1 MEIQEDKY
9 YNKSL
14 HIETQ
19 QNILS
24 ECKSMSSNVYEE
36 DDEDNEDEDEDE
48 CEDENDEEDSKQ
60 EEIKRDEE
68 VTVGQKKR
76 GRKPKIKEIDDNEKI
91 PKKRGRKPK
100 EKVYSVK
107 ELPKTFFEENKN
119 EMLILH
125 LPIKSVDTI
134 TNTSPDIKS
143 DANYSLYDENQ
154 DNYKI
159 NNEHLLQTQIDLL
172 DEKNNNF
179 LEYEMEEK
187 KDKNVDDY
195 KPNKMFKK
203 NLKNIMYQF
212 VNANNEKKWPETT
225 NIYCWWCC
233 HPFQDMPCALPEN
246 YSKEK
251 FYVFGCFCSFNCTAA
266 YNFSKNDENMWERY
280 TLLNLMYKKL
290 FHSNFVKISCA
301 PVRESLKIFGG
312 YLSIEEFRENCLK
325 NDKTLLLIKPPLISI
340 IPKIEENMSYKNN
353 KTNNSLVNENIL
365 NKTHTS
371 LKLKRNKPITN
382 PNNTLQS
389 FMDLKII

>member
-14 HIETQ
+14 LVETH

-24 ECKSMSSNVYEE
+24 EVKSISSDIYEE
-36 DDEDNEDEDEDE
+36 DEQDDEDNEDE
-48 CEDENDEEDSKQ
+48 CEDEQD
-60 EEIKRDEE
+60 EIKRDEE
-68 VTVGQKKR
+68 VIVGQKKR

-119 EMLILH
+119 ETLILH
-125 LPIKSVDTI
+125 LPIKSLDTI

-143 DANYSLYDENQ
+143 DVNYSLYDENL

-172 DEKNNNF
+172 DENNF
-179 LEYEMEEK
+179 CEYELEEK
-187 KDKNVDDY
+187 KDKNTDDY

-246 YSKEK
+246 YTKDK
-251 FYVFGCFCSFNCTAA
+251 FHVFGCFCSFNCTAA

-290 FHSNFVKISCA
+290 FNSNFVKISCA

-312 YLSIEEFRENCLK
+312 YLSIEEFRDNCLK
-325 NDKTLLLIKPPLISI
+325 NDKTFMVIKPPLISI

-353 KTNNSLVNENIL
+353 KTNNLLVNENIL